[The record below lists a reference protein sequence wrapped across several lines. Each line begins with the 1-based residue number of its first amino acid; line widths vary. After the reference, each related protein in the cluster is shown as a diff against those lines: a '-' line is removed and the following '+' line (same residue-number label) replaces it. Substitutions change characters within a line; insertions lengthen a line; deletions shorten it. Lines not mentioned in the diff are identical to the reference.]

1 MSFVKRMSAPSKSD
15 IHYYSDN
22 IFYKCGYGMPNC
34 TCYAWGRAYEL
45 LGKKP
50 KLSTRNAENWYVTND
65 GYTRSS
71 KPRIGA
77 IACWRKGKVGNG
89 SDGAGHVA
97 SVEEVY
103 SNGDI
108 LVSESN
114 RGGDIFRTKK
124 YTKASGYKITDAY
137 TFQGFI
143 YLPIDVTEEVK
154 ESKVTNFK
162 YVYKCDSLNV
172 RSGAGTNYKAINDL
186 SAGTKVNVLE
196 TKSGWSRIAS
206 GQWVSSYYLTSTKPS
221 KFYDTKE
228 VTTSLNVRTSNSF
241 TGTKNI
247 AKEKCPLPKGTLV
260 SVIET
265 SGNSVK
271 IGQNRWVYKTYLK

>member
-1 MSFVKRMSAPSKSD
+1 MTFTKRITVPNKSNK
-15 IHYYSDN
+15 HYYSDN
-22 IFYKCGYGMPNC
+22 IFYQCGYGMPNC

-50 KLSTRNAENWYVTND
+50 KLSTKNAENWYVAND
-65 GYTRSS
+65 GYIRSS
-71 KPRIGA
+71 IPRIGA

-103 SNGDI
+103 SNGDF
-108 LVSESN
+108 LASESN
-114 RGGDIFRTKK
+114 YGGEIFRTKI

-143 YLPIDVTEEVK
+143 YLPIDISEEVK
-154 ESKVTNFK
+154 ESESNNVK
-162 YVYKCDSLNV
+162 YVYNCESLNV
-172 RSGAGTNYKAINDL
+172 RNGAATNYNAINEL
-186 SAGTKVNVLE
+186 VCGTKVNVLE
-196 TKSGWSRIAS
+196 VKNGWSRI
-206 GQWVSSYYLTSTKPS
+206 GTNQWVSSNYLTASKPS
-221 KFYDTKE
+221 QIYETKE

-247 AKEKCPLPKGTLV
+247 TKEKCPLDKGTLV

-265 SGNSVK
+265 SGNGIR
-271 IGQNRWVYKTYLK
+271 IGENRWVYKTYLK